1 MFNRVLSA
9 AIVGIDVIPVQVEVD
24 VSDGLPQFT
33 MVGSLTGQVREAEDR
48 VRTSLRNIGIAL
60 PPKKITVN
68 LAPADVLKNGSGFD
82 LPIALGILAGEQ
94 KIPAD
99 SLTGLSEFR
108 TKPEGALLV
117 AMKYGGNLDTSVRLI
132 ELMLERYGR

>member
-9 AIVGIDVIPVQVEVD
+9 AIVGIEVIPVQVEVD

-68 LAPADVLKNGSGFD
+68 LSPADVLKNGSGFD
-82 LPIALGILAGEQ
+82 LPIALGMLAG
-94 KIPAD
+94 
-99 SLTGLSEFR
+99 
-108 TKPEGALLV
+108 
-117 AMKYGGNLDTSVRLI
+117 
-132 ELMLERYGR
+132 

>member
-48 VRTSLRNIGIAL
+48 VRTSLRNIGFAL
-60 PPKKITVN
+60 PRRK
-68 LAPADVLKNGSGFD
+68 
-82 LPIALGILAGEQ
+82 
-94 KIPAD
+94 
-99 SLTGLSEFR
+99 
-108 TKPEGALLV
+108 
-117 AMKYGGNLDTSVRLI
+117 
-132 ELMLERYGR
+132 